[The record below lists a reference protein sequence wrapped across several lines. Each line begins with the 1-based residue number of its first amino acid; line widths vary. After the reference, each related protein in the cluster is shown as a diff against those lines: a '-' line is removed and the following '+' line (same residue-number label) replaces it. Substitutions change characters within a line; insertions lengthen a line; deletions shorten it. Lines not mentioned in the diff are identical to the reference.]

1 MAHYRS
7 FLLPGAQLHPSI
19 AVLDARESAHLVRVL
34 RARVGS
40 RVELLDGAGQIYQA
54 KIEVADPRAVQ
65 LSLVDCR
72 SVAAQSPP
80 IQLVQSIPKGKAMDL
95 ILRMATEIG
104 AESIQPVFTRHGE
117 VQLSAARLETKQDK
131 WALQLVEAC
140 KQCGLPYRP
149 QLLAPQRF
157 EAAMAAQAASASV
170 LRLVASLEPDSQALY
185 TCLQQVQQSQQ
196 VDSIVI
202 AVGPE
207 GDFATD
213 EYALLRSAGFQPVR
227 LGQQVLR
234 AETAVAYLL
243 SAVDQWRQSLQ
254 S

>member
-1 MAHYRS
+1 MHRLQSWMRA
-7 FLLPGAQLHPSI
+7 
-19 AVLDARESAHLVRVL
+19 SAHLVRVL

-40 RVELLDGAGQIYQA
+40 LVELLDGAGQIYQA
-54 KIEVADPRAVQ
+54 KIQVADPRAVQ

-80 IQLVQSIPKGKAMDL
+80 IQLVQSVPKGKAMDL

-104 AESIQPVFTRHGE
+104 VASIQPVFTGHGE
-117 VQLSAARLETKQDK
+117 VQLSDSRLKVKQEK

-149 QLLAPQRF
+149 DLLAPLSLD
-157 EAAMAAQAASASV
+157 AALATNLPKDSA
-170 LRLVASLEPDSQALY
+170 LRLVASLESDSQALY
-185 TCLQQVQQSQQ
+185 SCLQQSQQ

-207 GDFATD
+207 GDFSAE

>member
-34 RARVGS
+34 RARLGS

-54 KIEVADPRAVQ
+54 KVEVADPRAVQ
-65 LSLVDCR
+65 LSLVDCH
-72 SVAAQSPP
+72 SVAAQNPP

-104 AESIQPVFTRHGE
+104 VESIQPVFTSHGE

-157 EAAMAAQAASASV
+157 EAAMAAKARSGTV
-170 LRLVASLEPDSQALY
+170 LRLVASLESGSQALY
-185 TCLQQVQQSQQ
+185 TCLQQAQQ

-207 GDFATD
+207 GDFSAE
-213 EYALLRSAGFQPVR
+213 EYAQLRSAGFQPVR

-254 S
+254 T

>member
-7 FLLPGAQLHPSI
+7 FLLPGAQLEPAI

-40 RVELLDGAGQIYQA
+40 LVELLDGAGRIYQA
-54 KIEVADPRAVQ
+54 KIEVADPRAVR
-65 LSLVDCR
+65 LSIVDSS
-72 SVAAQSPP
+72 SVAAQRPP
-80 IQLVQSIPKGKAMDL
+80 IELLQSVPKGKAMDL

-104 AESIQPVFTRHGE
+104 VELIQPVFTCHGE
-117 VQLSAARLETKQDK
+117 VHLSAARLQAKQEK
-131 WALQLVEAC
+131 WALQIVEAC

-149 QLLAPQRF
+149 QLSAPQSLG
-157 EAAMAAQAASASV
+157 AALATKARSGTV
-170 LRLVASLEPDSQALY
+170 LRLVASLETGSQGLY
-185 TCLQQVQQSQQ
+185 TCLQQAQQ

-202 AVGPE
+202 AVGPG
-207 GDFATD
+207 GDFSAE
-213 EYALLRSAGFQPVR
+213 EYAQLRSAGFQPVR

-243 SAVDQWRQSLQ
+243 STVDQWRQSLR
-254 S
+254 

>member
-72 SVAAQSPP
+72 SGCAKSA

-95 ILRMATEIG
+95 ILRMATEIE
-104 AESIQPVFTRHGE
+104 ESIQPV
-117 VQLSAARLETKQDK
+117 SPP
-131 WALQLVEAC
+131 W
-140 KQCGLPYRP
+140 
-149 QLLAPQRF
+149 
-157 EAAMAAQAASASV
+157 
-170 LRLVASLEPDSQALY
+170 
-185 TCLQQVQQSQQ
+185 
-196 VDSIVI
+196 
-202 AVGPE
+202 
-207 GDFATD
+207 
-213 EYALLRSAGFQPVR
+213 
-227 LGQQVLR
+227 
-234 AETAVAYLL
+234 
-243 SAVDQWRQSLQ
+243 
-254 S
+254 